1 MGPLRGPDPLGADDR
16 ARLLAAPRPRRLPIL
31 ASQAVTPPA
40 LAGESRPIDVGS
52 RPRIAVWEITL
63 ACDLS
68 CRHCGSRAGAPREGE
83 LTTEECLDV
92 ASQLADL
99 GVMEVS
105 LIGGEV
111 YLREDWTLI
120 AAELRRLGMV
130 VSVATGAQGFTDRVA
145 EDAVRAGDQSVSV
158 S

>member
-31 ASQAVTPPA
+31 ASQAVKVPE
-40 LAGESRPIDVGS
+40 LAAEARPVDVRS
-52 RPRIAVWEITL
+52 RPRIRGVGDHAGVRSLLPPLRL
-63 ACDLS
+63 ARWCAA
-68 CRHCGSRAGAPREGE
+68 RGRAD
-83 LTTEECLDV
+83 TEECLDV
-92 ASQLADL
+92 ASQLAEL

-111 YLREDWTLI
+111 YLREDWSYI

-145 EDAVRAGDQSVSV
+145 EDAVRAACRA
-158 S
+158 